1 MKILTFE
8 EFRAQIQ
15 SQNVDKMDWAFVCPM
30 CGTVQSQNLL
40 IHSGAD
46 CENRKMLAFSCV
58 GRLTGKGSPSEEK
71 GKSHGC
77 NWTLG
82 GLFHMHEL
90 EVVTEDGIHHP
101 QFEPATAEQAQALAS
116 SLRASHE

>member
-1 MKILTFE
+1 MKTLTLE
-8 EFRAQIQ
+8 QFRALIQ

-40 IHSGAD
+40 IQSGAD
-46 CENRKMLAFSCV
+46 SENRKMLAFSCV

-71 GKSHGC
+71 GKNHGC

-82 GLFHMHEL
+82 GLFHTHEL

-101 QFEPATAEQAQALAS
+101 QFEPASAEQAQELAS
-116 SLRASHE
+116 RLGGDHE